1 MSFKADAAKIKRWRE
16 ERHWSQEH
24 VADLAGIGLRTIQRI
39 ENGEPASQESLKALA
54 AAYNVDVIALSLD
67 QEAEATR
74 MVERQNEKVRAGIR
88 LSFWIHLSGYV
99 IGVFVFLGI
108 SIGIGGDTFVM
119 KWPLIWWTVGS
130 RPWDKP
136 TRTASTR
143 AIRHCLEMVG
153 AIGFEPT
160 TPRPPGECATGLRH
174 APT

>member
-1 MSFKADAAKIKRWRE
+1 LGSSDNERPQEKNMSFKADAAKIKRWRE

-119 KWPLIWWTVGS
+119 KWPLIWWTVGLVS
-130 RPWDKP
+130 HAATVVIVHVA
-136 TRTASTR
+136 TRYTEQFNS
-143 AIRHCLEMVG
+143 VG
-153 AIGFEPT
+153 
-160 TPRPPGECATGLRH
+160 
-174 APT
+174 